1 MWLNQML
8 CLQTPGDFFFY
19 QVAYSLSHYCTNLI
33 KLLQYI
39 TSYCSIFFKKV
50 LLLFFFFILMFPWIL
65 NPVCCGSC
73 FEEKK
78 KTLKKHAPLDK
89 KCRMTPSV
97 RQPCKPK
104 ETFQTANH
112 TLKHNV
118 QDRTSAHERYIEI
131 GYLWKMSPCFCVSLI
146 MFICPSP
153 NQTVG
158 VDGISITIDMYC

>member
-1 MWLNQML
+1 MRLE
-8 CLQTPGDFFFY
+8 T
-19 QVAYSLSHYCTNLI
+19 A
-33 KLLQYI
+33 
-39 TSYCSIFFKKV
+39 
-50 LLLFFFFILMFPWIL
+50 
-65 NPVCCGSC
+65 
-73 FEEKK
+73 
-78 KTLKKHAPLDK
+78 

-146 MFICPSP
+146 MFICLSP

-158 VDGISITIDMYC
+158 VDGISIAIGIASSSMKATGCPELVFSRKRNPLRATTRQNQPCNDTKCDLHIVAHKQTRQSPFFLYEWYILRLKSRKMSFLKHISTDLPQR